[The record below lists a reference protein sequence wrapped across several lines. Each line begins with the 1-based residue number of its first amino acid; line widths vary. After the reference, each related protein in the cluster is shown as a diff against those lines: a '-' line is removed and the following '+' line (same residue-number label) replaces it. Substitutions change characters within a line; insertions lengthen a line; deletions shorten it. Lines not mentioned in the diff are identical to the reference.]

1 MDITNLQPLTQA
13 PAMNGVAALADDQ
26 STTMNSS
33 SGMSFKELL
42 QSNIER
48 AIAMTAAGVLT
59 GGSSGSPFMSAMRS
73 APFSSGSAVLP
84 SAPSV
89 SASSAASAYKK
100 TASAASSAP
109 GNISS
114 IVSEMAQKY
123 GVDPNLIHAV
133 IKQESNYN
141 PNAKSGVGAQGLM
154 QLMPGTARSLGV
166 LNPFDMKQNIEGGTK
181 YLSQMLKKYGGKVET
196 ALAAYNAGPGNV
208 DKYGGIPPFSETQ
221 NYVRKIMDNYLA

>member
-1 MDITNLQPLTQA
+1 MDITNLQPLTQT
-13 PAMNGVAALADDQ
+13 PVMNGTSAFTEDQ
-26 STTMNSS
+26 SEQLTSS

-42 QSNIER
+42 QTNIER
-48 AIAMTAAGVLT
+48 AIAMTAASVLT
-59 GGSSGSPFMSAMRS
+59 GGSSESPFMSAMRS
-73 APFSSGSAVLP
+73 APFASGSAVLP

-100 TASAASSAP
+100 SASASSAP
-109 GNISS
+109 GNITS
-114 IVSEMAQKY
+114 IINEMAQKY

-166 LNPFDMKQNIEGGTK
+166 LNPFDMRQNIEGGTK

-221 NYVRKIMDNYLA
+221 NYVRKIMGNYLT